1 MIENEQTKL
10 TATALNNLAVAIW
23 VTGLIGPVVAVLY
36 GTPAQKPTAGGF

>member
-23 VTGLIGPVVAVLY
+23 VAGIVGPAVAFLY
-36 GTPAQKPTAGGF
+36 GSPSSDTHGW